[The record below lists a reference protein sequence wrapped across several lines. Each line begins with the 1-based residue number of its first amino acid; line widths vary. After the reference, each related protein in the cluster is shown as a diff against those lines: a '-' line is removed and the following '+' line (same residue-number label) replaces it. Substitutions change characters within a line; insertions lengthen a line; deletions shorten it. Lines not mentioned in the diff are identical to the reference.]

1 MSKLMTSMS
10 KSPAVLLALSLLS
23 APLASPA
30 LAQTTNNGITTQ
42 EASASD
48 AFPGL
53 KGFLNLPAADRSQIN
68 VYYAV
73 RIKHADPA
81 AVKIVM
87 THNGQSQP
95 LRIGADGRITPL
107 PTRDQLN
114 SGAKIT
120 ISGPASGSYAMK
132 LHVFSPQP
140 NGKTYDAAGLATGV
154 RQANSA
160 MGKIAGA
167 LALMLP
173 KLDRVYFV
181 GGGTGEAEFAGGQ
194 KKPLP
199 RTTSAGEYP
208 AGTPYFVPGQMN
220 GATRLTFSNTVSLAH
235 YDNPPK

>member
-1 MSKLMTSMS
+1 MVIMLKLMKSAAPLVALGLMS
-10 KSPAVLLALSLLS
+10 I
-23 APLASPA
+23 PLASPV
-30 LAQTTNNGITTQ
+30 LAQTTTNGITTQ

-87 THNGQSQP
+87 THNGQSQT
-95 LRIGADGRITPL
+95 LRVGLDGRINPL
-107 PTRDQLN
+107 PTREQLN
-114 SGAKIT
+114 GGAKIR

-132 LHVFSPQP
+132 LHVFSTQP
-140 NGKTYDAAGLATGV
+140 NGKTYDAAGLANGV

-181 GGGTGEAEFAGGQ
+181 GGGNGEAEFANGQ

-199 RTTSAGEYP
+199 KTTSAGEYP
-208 AGTPYFVPGQMN
+208 AGTPYFVPAQMN

>member
-1 MSKLMTSMS
+1 MVIMLKLM
-10 KSPAVLLALSLLS
+10 KFAAPLVALSLMS
-23 APLASPA
+23 VPLASPV
-30 LAQTTNNGITTQ
+30 LAQTTTNGITTQ

-81 AVKIVM
+81 AVKIIM
-87 THNGQSQP
+87 THNGQSQT
-95 LRIGADGRITPL
+95 LRVGPDGRITPL

-114 SGAKIT
+114 SGARIR
-120 ISGPASGSYAMK
+120 ISGPASGCYAMK
-132 LHVFSPQP
+132 LHVFSPQS
-140 NGKTYDAAGLATGV
+140 NGKTYDAAALATGV

-160 MGKIAGA
+160 MSRIAGP

-181 GGGTGEAEFAGGQ
+181 GGGNGEAEFAGGQ

-208 AGTPYFVPGQMN
+208 LGTPYFVPSQMN

>member
-1 MSKLMTSMS
+1 MVIMLKLM
-10 KSPAVLLALSLLS
+10 KSAAPLLALSLMS
-23 APLASPA
+23 APLASPV
-30 LAQTTNNGITTQ
+30 LAQTTTNGITTQ

-81 AVKIVM
+81 AVKIIM
-87 THNGQSQP
+87 THNGQSQL
-95 LRIGADGRITPL
+95 LRVGPDGRITPL
-107 PTRDQLN
+107 PTREQLN
-114 SGAKIT
+114 GGAKIR

-140 NGKTYDAAGLATGV
+140 NGRTYDAAALATGV
-154 RQANSA
+154 RQANAA
-160 MGKIAGA
+160 MSKIAGP

-181 GGGTGEAEFAGGQ
+181 GGGNGEAEFGNGQ

-199 RTTSAGEYP
+199 KTTSAGEYP

-220 GATRLTFSNTVSLAH
+220 GATRLTFSSTVSLAH